1 MSTSAR
7 PKIANY
13 HFTTRTPN
21 LGVVRLHDDV
31 DFVIADIPGLIEGAH
46 QGTGLGLDFL
56 KHVERTRVLIH
67 IVDIAGLQKDDHG
80 TDENHAEDEFL
91 VEKEVF
97 NIFHN
102 GLGLADCL

>member
-1 MSTSAR
+1 MFDNHLDNKDEGTHH
-7 PKIANY
+7 I
-13 HFTTRTPN
+13 
-21 LGVVRLHDDV
+21 D
-31 DFVIADIPGLIEGAH
+31 GL
-46 QGTGLGLDFL
+46 
-56 KHVERTRVLIH
+56 KPY